1 MSAPSRDEARGL
13 NRLGFLAMFPNIEV
27 RHLHA
32 VVVLAEELNFT
43 KAAHRLHITQ
53 SALSKQITEVEEQHS
68 FHLFTRNNKRHVELT
83 EVGRIFVEEARSA
96 LRHIERAVQLG
107 SAAREGRD
115 NILTIGHS
123 PDADQAWISGI
134 LAIRLP
140 LYPNLRI
147 QLISEFS
154 GELIRSVMAG
164 ELDVALVTAP
174 LENSQITAVAFAQ
187 TPLYAVLPQT
197 HAAAQKE
204 HIALQDLANDEWI
217 LLARRVHPV
226 VHGAIM
232 DAARRE
238 GIAPKH
244 THGIITAQ
252 QAVHL
257 VSEHVGVAILTKP
270 TALGFCA
277 EGVVIKPLSDTS
289 LCFQTW
295 VIMRT
300 DDDSR
305 LANEFARSF
314 LRRYAPQRLPPKQ
327 MELWLSA

>member
-1 MSAPSRDEARGL
+1 MDFIYS
-13 NRLGFLAMFPNIEV
+13 LA
-27 RHLHA
+27 
-32 VVVLAEELNFT
+32 
-43 KAAHRLHITQ
+43 
-53 SALSKQITEVEEQHS
+53 
-68 FHLFTRNNKRHVELT
+68 NNKRNVELT

-96 LRHIERAVQLG
+96 LLHIDRAVQLG
-107 SAAREGRD
+107 RAAREGSD
-115 NILTIGHS
+115 SILTVGHS
-123 PDADQAWISGI
+123 PDADQAWVSAI

-140 LYPNLRI
+140 LYPKLRI

-154 GELIRSVMAG
+154 SELVRSVMAG
-164 ELDVALVTAP
+164 ELNLALVTAP
-174 LENSQITAVAFAQ
+174 PENSQITAAAFAE
-187 TPLYAVLPQT
+187 THLYAALPQT

-204 HIALQDLANDEWI
+204 LIALQDLARDEWI
-217 LLARRVHPV
+217 LFARRVHPV
-226 VHGAIM
+226 IHDAIL

-244 THGIITAQ
+244 AHDIITAQ

-270 TALGFCA
+270 TAVGFSA
-277 EGVVIKPLSDTS
+277 EGVVLRPLSDTS
-289 LCFQTW
+289 LCFETC

-314 LRRYAPQRLPPKQ
+314 LRRYEPQHLPPKQ
-327 MELWLSA
+327 MELSLSA

>member
-1 MSAPSRDEARGL
+1 
-13 NRLGFLAMFPNIEV
+13 MFPNLEV
-27 RHLHA
+27 RHLNA

-53 SALSKQITEVEEQHS
+53 SALSKQITEVEEQHR

-83 EVGRIFVEEARSA
+83 DVGRIFVEEARSA

-115 NILTIGHS
+115 NILTVGHS
-123 PDADQAWISGI
+123 PDADQAWVSAI

-140 LYPNLRI
+140 LYPTLRI
-147 QLISEFS
+147 RLITEFS
-154 GELIRSVMAG
+154 SELVRSVMAG
-164 ELDVALVTAP
+164 ELDLAFVTAP

-187 TPLYAVLPQT
+187 TPLYTVLPQT

-217 LLARRVHPV
+217 LLARRVHAV

-244 THGIITAQ
+244 AHDVITAQ
-252 QAVHL
+252 QAFHL

-270 TALGFCA
+270 MALGVRA
-277 EGVVIKPLSDTS
+277 EGVLVKPLSNTS
-289 LCFQTW
+289 LCFQTC

-314 LRRYAPQRLPPKQ
+314 LRKHASQQLPPKQ
-327 MELWLSA
+327 MELWQSG